1 MADVTDATKIIVL
14 QPGSAYLRYGFAADD
29 EPRSIPHVV
38 AYRAAHRQAPAMT
51 PLSDADLDIVRR
63 RRNRGA
69 KESMAMFKKKFKPK
83 YDSSRAPSNGF
94 FGGGT
99 DLIFDETNSVRRL
112 DAADEN
118 PWPLTDVSG
127 SPSCVVGD
135 DALHIPRSANYR
147 LVWPI
152 VRGRLASSEHRT
164 THSAIDAL
172 YDTFSFAF
180 RGPDLCTVLP
190 PATPIVDAP
199 GAELGVARNE
209 RANRAV
215 ALVVSDL
222 MTQREIVDVHDLLL
236 DQLGV
241 GAVFVHRESILAC
254 LGAGLSTCCVVDIGK
269 EKTHVACVRE
279 GLVVPGTSFVAY
291 YGSDHIAETFLF
303 LLRACSGEFGFDR
316 EHYFPFQDAN
326 LSDPQHFAVLDDLKV
341 RACAFPPSTVEDVEF
356 SQPYDIVLD
365 GTRYSMN
372 ITQAGYLAPLALFQC
387 DLLGPG
393 VYVNTRHALHYLM
406 DDVRPFDY
414 MGKEVMETAPQIAG
428 RAKDMARKTVGPTGD
443 DAVPMSELA
452 MEVDMGD
459 NLEKDRDRTEEDS
472 AYSEVASVA
481 SVETSPTPL
490 HELVAASIGAVRDI
504 ELCRTLLSQII
515 IVGGSAKFKGFIEE
529 CEDRVLDTVA
539 SSIGASDRVEVLQD
553 IHQSDPSNLS
563 WLGAAILAQS
573 TGCWITSK
581 EWTGSALLSHVHL
594 LRAKVAFQWDS

>member
-1 MADVTDATKIIVL
+1 MPD
-14 QPGSAYLRYGFAADD
+14 GS
-29 EPRSIPHVV
+29 I
-38 AYRAAHRQAPAMT
+38 
-51 PLSDADLDIVRR
+51 
-63 RRNRGA
+63 
-69 KESMAMFKKKFKPK
+69 
-83 YDSSRAPSNGF
+83 
-94 FGGGT
+94 
-99 DLIFDETNSVRRL
+99 
-112 DAADEN
+112 
-118 PWPLTDVSG
+118 
-127 SPSCVVGD
+127 
-135 DALHIPRSANYR
+135 
-147 LVWPI
+147 
-152 VRGRLASSEHRT
+152 GR
-164 THSAIDAL
+164 
-172 YDTFSFAF
+172 
-180 RGPDLCTVLP
+180 
-190 PATPIVDAP
+190 
-199 GAELGVARNE
+199 
-209 RANRAV
+209 
-215 ALVVSDL
+215 
-222 MTQREIVDVHDLLL
+222 
-236 DQLGV
+236 
-241 GAVFVHRESILAC
+241 
-254 LGAGLSTCCVVDIGK
+254 
-269 EKTHVACVRE
+269 
-279 GLVVPGTSFVAY
+279 FVAY

-529 CEDRVLDTVA
+529 CEDRCVSFVA
-539 SSIGASDRVEVLQD
+539 EACGMGMSD
-553 IHQSDPSNLS
+553 
-563 WLGAAILAQS
+563 GAAAQGSRYSGEFHRGVRPRRSPAGYPPVGSEQSQLARCRHPGPVNRS
-573 TGCWITSK
+573 VCVIHRGCEIDAFLN
-581 EWTGSALLSHVHL
+581 GSDASRLLDNIQGMD
-594 LRAKVAFQWDS
+594 R